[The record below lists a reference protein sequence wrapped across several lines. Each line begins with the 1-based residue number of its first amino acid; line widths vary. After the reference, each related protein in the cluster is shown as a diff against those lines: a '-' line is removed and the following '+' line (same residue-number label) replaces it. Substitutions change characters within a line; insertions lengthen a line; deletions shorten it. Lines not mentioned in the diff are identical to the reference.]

1 MFSNEFQE
9 CTTSGSSKQ
18 QQQLAGAV
26 SVGANSRLSPLPTH
40 KGIRKLTSFRN
51 RSPTGQ
57 SPVNKTRKP
66 SQTGWNRINYSLHIV
81 MSLYMMKHY

>member
-1 MFSNEFQE
+1 MFWLKTCTFCTEFKDF
-9 CTTSGSSKQ
+9 TTSGSSKQ
-18 QQQLAGAV
+18 QQQLAQTPQSAGAV
-26 SVGANSRLSPLPTH
+26 SGGANSRLSPLPTH

-66 SQTGWNRINYSLHIV
+66 SQTG
-81 MSLYMMKHY
+81 

>member
-1 MFSNEFQE
+1 MFCTEFQE
-9 CTTSGSSKQ
+9 YSTSGSSKQ
-18 QQQLAGAV
+18 QQQQQQQQLAQVPQSAGTV
-26 SVGANSRLSPLPTH
+26 SGGANSRLSPLPTH

-66 SQTGWNRINYSLHIV
+66 SQTG
-81 MSLYMMKHY
+81 

>member
-1 MFSNEFQE
+1 MHRIPHSFQD
-9 CTTSGSSKQ
+9 CSSSGTSKQ
-18 QQQLAGAV
+18 QQQPTQSAGAA
-26 SVGANSRLSPLPTH
+26 SGGGNSRLSPLPTH

-66 SQTGWNRINYSLHIV
+66 SQTG
-81 MSLYMMKHY
+81 